1 MITNRRICVFAIAV
15 VAVAPQFGFA
25 GEPVTRQEAARAL
38 RKAVEFFHS
47 TVACHGGYLWR
58 YSGDLALRE
67 GEGKAGPTMV
77 WVQPPGTPTVGQACL
92 DAYESTGD
100 EFYLNVA
107 RDAAYALV
115 QGQLRSGGW
124 YYHIEFDPEKRLSYG
139 YRDVPERRRQNQ
151 KTMLDDDTTQSAV
164 RFLMHVDRI
173 LQFKDAKVHEASDY
187 ALKSML
193 GAQYPNGAWYQW
205 WDSYPSLASA
215 EKYPVLKASYPKSW
229 SRQWLND
236 WTGRYFINDNLAA
249 NMIATMME
257 AYEVYNDDKYLA
269 SALRAGDFLL
279 LAQMPEPQPAW
290 AQQYD
295 PNMHP
300 VWDRKFE
307 PPAISGLESQGIC
320 DALMLLYTKTGEKKY
335 LEPIPRAVEYLR
347 HSQLSEGKL
356 ARFYELQ
363 TNRPLYFT
371 KDYKLTYDGSD
382 APTHYSFVVDS
393 RLNRIEA
400 RYRDLLAADPNKLKT
415 GKPPKADSLTPT
427 LMAQAREV
435 IDGMDERGAWV
446 ERSSLRAHKVEP
458 ASGVIDSQTFVNN
471 VGTLCRFLSA
481 AKQD

>member
-1 MITNRRICVFAIAV
+1 MITNRRICVFAITV
-15 VAVAPQFGFA
+15 VALAPHFGFA

-47 TVACHGGYLWR
+47 KVSCHGGYLWR

-67 GEGKAGPTMV
+67 GEGTASPTMV
-77 WVQPPGTPTVGQACL
+77 WVQPPGTPTVGQVCL

-100 EFYLNVA
+100 EFYLSVT

-115 QGQLRSGGW
+115 RGQLRTGGW

-139 YRDVPERRRQNQ
+139 YRDVPEHGRQKQ
-151 KTMLDDDTTQSAV
+151 KTTLDDDTTQSAV
-164 RFLMHVDRI
+164 RFLMHVDRS
-173 LQFKDAKVHEASDY
+173 LQFKDTRIHEASDY

-193 GAQYPNGAWYQW
+193 GAQYPNGGWYQW
-205 WDSYPSLASA
+205 WDQYPSPAGPD
-215 EKYPVLKASYPKSW
+215 EFPVLNASYPKLW

-249 NMIATMME
+249 NMITTMLE
-257 AYEVYNDDKYLA
+257 AWEIYDDERYLT
-269 SALRAGDFLL
+269 SALKAGDFLL
-279 LAQMPEPQPAW
+279 LAQMPDPQPAW

-295 PNMHP
+295 LNMHP

-320 DALMLLYTKTGEKKY
+320 EALMRLYAGTAEKKY
-335 LEPIPRAVEYLR
+335 LEPIPRAIDYLR
-347 HSQLSEGKL
+347 RSELSGGKL

-382 APTHYSFVVDS
+382 VPTHYGFVVHS
-393 RLNRIEA
+393 RLDQIEA
-400 RYRDLLAADPNKLKT
+400 RYRNLLATDPAKLRA
-415 GKPPKADSLTPT
+415 GKPQRANLLTPT
-427 LMAQAREV
+427 LIAQARKV

-446 ERSSLRAHKVEP
+446 ERGSLRAHKVEP
-458 ASGVIDSQTFVNN
+458 VSGVIDSRTFVNN
-471 VGTLCRFLSA
+471 VGTLCRFLA
-481 AKQD
+481 AGKAD